1 MCGICGVFHFDSQRP
16 VAEATLRRMASL
28 IAHRGP
34 DGEGVALL
42 GQTGLAHRRL
52 AIIDLSTGD
61 QPMYNEDRA
70 LCLVFNGEIYNFKT
84 LREELQA
91 KGHVFTTRSDTEV
104 ILHLY
109 EEMGERCVD
118 KLRGM
123 FAFAL
128 WDSRNR
134 RLFLARDRAGKK
146 PLYYCVFNG
155 AFYFASEM
163 KALLSVEGIPRSLRA
178 KSVDDFLTHMYVP
191 PPHTILDGIYKLPH
205 AHLMMVKGPEPRIE
219 QYWEIEYGPKMDISE
234 EEALEHCEALID
246 ESVKL
251 RLESDVPLGCF
262 LSGGIDSSLIVA
274 MMRRHI
280 TGPLRTFSIGFEHEE
295 YNELPFARQIAERYE
310 TEHEEFVVKADAVSA
325 LPKLVWHFDEPFADP
340 AALPTLYLSEMTRRH
355 VTVALNGDGGDE
367 SFAGYDRYLGGWF
380 KGFDQWCMIPASL
393 RRHMI
398 KPALKGAAHLA
409 QGSWRLSQLCYVNDV
424 SLGDPAYRYVQR
436 LAVIRDYI
444 KARLYTHEFSKSVG
458 PESSL
463 ERMLG
468 CYRSDKLTDPLDRML
483 FTDIMTYLP
492 GALLPKVDR
501 TTMAVGLEGRS
512 PFLDQELMCYT
523 ARIPSAYKTRS
534 GETKHLLRRLAA
546 ALLPD
551 DLVSRRKQGFVMPLG
566 FWLQGELREVGRE
579 LLLGERAINR
589 GFFRREEV
597 EKLYRYEQG
606 AKSKHGM
613 RPWAL
618 INLEVWCR
626 TFLDGK
632 NFAQGPITL

>member
-1 MCGICGVFHFDSQRP
+1 MCGICGVFHFDSQRL
-16 VAEATLRRMASL
+16 VEEATLRRMASL

-146 PLYYCVFNG
+146 PLYYCIFNG

-163 KALLSVEGIPRSLRA
+163 KALFAIEGLPRELRPRSIHEY
-178 KSVDDFLTHMYVP
+178 LTHQYVP
-191 PPHTILDGIYKLPH
+191 PPNTIFKKVFKLPH
-205 AHLMMVKGPEPRIE
+205 AHCMFVEGSCPEPRP
-219 QYWEIEYGPKMDISE
+219 YWRLDYEPKIAVDE
-234 EEALEHCEALID
+234 TDALEHCEALID

-367 SFAGYDRYLGGWF
+367 SFAGYMRH
-380 KGFDQWCMIPASL
+380 FDTNDQPLVRWKKLPASF
-393 RRHMI
+393 RRFVCRPLFHGLDAFI
-398 KPALKGAAHLA
+398 PNRWEFA
-409 QGSWRLSQLCYVNDV
+409 
-424 SLGDPAYRYVQR
+424 
-436 LAVIRDYI
+436 
-444 KARLYTHEFSKSVG
+444 KARSLNAASLAEPETRFVQQLSLFPDWMKQRIYTSEFAAEVG
-458 PESSL
+458 GSATGWMQGFYCEPEAQAAL
-463 ERMLG
+463 
-468 CYRSDKLTDPLDRML
+468 DKKLHTETMSH
-483 FTDIMTYLP
+483 LP
-492 GALLPKVDR
+492 EALLPKVDR

-512 PFLDQELMCYT
+512 PLLDQELMSYA
-523 ARIPSAYKTRS
+523 ARLPVSLKTGN
-534 GETKHLLRRLAA
+534 GETKYLLRKLAA
-546 ALLPD
+546 AHLPH
-551 DLVSRRKQGFVMPLG
+551 DLIWRKKQGFGVPLG
-566 FWLQGELREVGRE
+566 DWLRKELKDVGRE
-579 LLLGERAINR
+579 LLLSERSISR
-589 GFFRREEV
+589 GFFQRSELDILLRLNEAKHPHQGRR
-597 EKLYRYEQG
+597 LWG
-606 AKSKHGM
+606 LM
-613 RPWAL
+613 F
-618 INLEVWCR
+618 LEVWCR
-626 TFLDGK
+626 TFLDRTDIGS
-632 NFAQGPITL
+632 GPIRL